1 MYPNYLNMKKN
12 VLTLFCL
19 LFVCLQGFTQN
30 TIKNSIELGLQLYGL
45 PIPDINI
52 PMGSMVK
59 LGYDI
64 VPYKKKLIFSLQ
76 PHLGGGLFAYK
87 KTNGTDSEYDF
98 GYKYNMGAWEVGLT
112 PKLYYPVVEDE
123 LYCYIANEFSFINL
137 YTKTWDND
145 KAISRA
151 SNSYMNFY
159 YTCKIG
165 VLVKTWK
172 QNMAFWAGYTT
183 IDFAN
188 TINKNRPNDVSAYH
202 NEKPGIC
209 FGASLY
215 W

>member
-1 MYPNYLNMKKN
+1 MKKS
-12 VLTLFCL
+12 VLILVSL
-19 LFVCLQGFTQN
+19 LFAYLQGFTQN
-30 TIKNSIELGLQLYGL
+30 TPKNSVELGLLFYGL
-45 PIPDINI
+45 PVPDINI
-52 PMGSMVK
+52 PMGAMVK
-59 LGYDI
+59 VGYDFI
-64 VPYKKKLIFSLQ
+64 PYKKKLVFSLQ
-76 PHLGGGLFAYK
+76 PHIGGGVFAYK
-87 KTNGTDSEYDF
+87 KTNGTGSEYDF
-98 GYKYNMGAWEVGLT
+98 GYKYNMGAWEIGVT
-112 PKLYYPVVEDE
+112 PKLYYPIVEDE

-145 KAISRA
+145 KAPSRQ

-172 QNMAFWAGYTT
+172 QNMAFWIGYTT

-188 TINKNRPNDVSAYH
+188 TINKNRANEVSAYH
-202 NEKPGIC
+202 NEEPGIC